1 MKVVIF
7 YFMASSNNNGE
18 DLVAAA
24 AVAAIATVGAWF
36 VLQFLDERLRDG
48 RPGYGHRLYQW
59 LWP

>member
-1 MKVVIF
+1 MTR
-7 YFMASSNNNGE
+7 ASSDGE

-36 VLQFLDERLRDG
+36 VLQFLDERLRDR

>member
-1 MKVVIF
+1 MKVAIF
-7 YFMASSNNNGE
+7 YSMSSSNNGE

-36 VLQFLDERLRDG
+36 VLQFLDERLRDR